1 MSIVETVSEA
11 AQPIV
16 SDLGLELWDVE
27 YKKEGSEYFLRVI
40 IDRLEG
46 VWISDCE
53 EVSRKLD
60 PVIDELDII
69 DHSFNFEVLSAGLVR
84 ELKKTEHINRFAGKQ
99 VSVSLY
105 KLPEELSLKSK
116 KFNAVLV
123 SANDDFVVFD
133 FNGEHITVD
142 RKIISKIKID
152 LV

>member
-1 MSIVETVSEA
+1 MDSKDAENTYQALKKYST
-11 AQPIV
+11 
-16 SDLGLELWDVE
+16 DLT
-27 YKKEGSEYFLRVI
+27 
-40 IDRLEG
+40 
-46 VWISDCE
+46 
-53 EVSRKLD
+53 EVARRGKLD